1 MRAASLCLVVVTAA
15 NAAWACPWDYETFAA
30 ESAALPC
37 LGAIAVGV
45 YPSHGPD
52 YWKRRLELADW
63 QLAFAPNALGALDAK
78 VVSLLALKRADDAVT
93 VARARLALA
102 PDAYESHANLSTAL
116 TFAGQLDEA
125 LAEVDRALASNPQA
139 HFGREKVHRQLL
151 AYLVRLRAEPALV
164 EREDFLGQALGVA
177 SKRPAEETALE
188 LDALVSM
195 IAVYGASEVPHLWAA
210 LGDTALTR
218 GQPRVAWAAFARA
231 RTLKHPAAAA
241 LARAQQTIE
250 ADLKAAW
257 KPSPDIAGMIAD
269 GILRP
274 DSEEGGWAGMQRSVE
289 HERSRYQ
296 ARWDAYLKSEKQLL
310 AAGLTFWNAAGAAA
324 LYARQVSLGLRCAA
338 PVFPE
343 KPAAPPAADGVFA
356 RLGDQVRLR
365 SCGSAAEVLGKALVT
380 EKEALA
386 QRAAGAPLEAD
397 AELDGLSELFA
408 RCGSKLAAVKAKAAA
423 VTARPAK

>member
-1 MRAASLCLVVVTAA
+1 MRAATLCLVLTSAS
-15 NAAWACPWDYETFAA
+15 AAWACPWDYETFAA

-45 YPSHGPD
+45 TPSHGPD

-63 QLAFAPNALGALDAK
+63 QLTFAPNALGALDAK
-78 VVSLLALKRADDAVT
+78 VVSLLALKRPEEAVK

-125 LAEVDRALASNPQA
+125 LAEVDKALAVNPRAQ
-139 HFGREKVHRQLL
+139 FGREKVHRPLL

-177 SKRPAEETALE
+177 SKRPAQETALE

-195 IAVYGASEVPHLWAA
+195 IAVYGASEVAHLWAA

-218 GQPRVAWAAFARA
+218 GQPRVAWAAFERA
-231 RTLKHPAAAA
+231 RGLKHPAAAA
-241 LARAQQTIE
+241 LGRAQAAIE

-257 KPSPDIAGMIAD
+257 KPSPGIAELLAD
-269 GILRP
+269 GALTP
-274 DSEEGGWAGMQRSVE
+274 DSEEGGWAGMQRSIE

-296 ARWDAYLKSEKQLL
+296 ARWDAYLKSERQLL

-338 PVFPE
+338 PIFPE
-343 KPAAPPAADGVFA
+343 KPAAPPAADGVYA
-356 RLGDQVRLR
+356 RLGEAVRLK
-365 SCGSAAEVLGKALVT
+365 SCGSAAEVLGKALVA
-380 EKEALA
+380 EKDALVA
-386 QRAAGAPLEAD
+386 RAAGAPLEAD
-397 AELDGLSELFA
+397 GELDGLSELFA
-408 RCGSKLAAVKAKAAA
+408 RCGSKLAAVKSKAAA
-423 VTARPAK
+423 VTSLPST